1 MVDMSSLF
9 EGFKFKRKNTIIH
22 NLDPRSKAIY
32 LFVTFASALIFVEP
46 IPLLIILSTS
56 IPLIVLAK
64 SLREWSK
71 SMRGL
76 LLFIAFIFIL
86 NLLSTPVNRVNY
98 AASMVLRFLALTSAF
113 SVFFLTTT
121 PDDFM
126 AALEKLGLP
135 KEYTLMFTMSIRF
148 VPTLARDLQIIIDAQ
163 KSRGLELEKGNFIQR
178 VKNYVPI
185 LIPLIIYEIR
195 RSIMIAEALEAR
207 AFGASKKTTPYIVLK
222 FSLWDYVFSAIVLL
236 FFGLLISMK
245 LLNMLPPWMNIKLPD
260 F

>member
-1 MVDMSSLF
+1 VDMSSLF

-32 LFVTFASALIFVEP
+32 LFITFASALIFVEP

-86 NLLSTPVNRVNY
+86 NLLSTPVNR
-98 AASMVLRFLALTSAF
+98 

>member
-1 MVDMSSLF
+1 MSSLF

-32 LFVTFASALIFVEP
+32 LFITFASALIFVEP

-86 NLLSTPVNRVNY
+86 NLLSTPVNR
-98 AASMVLRFLALTSAF
+98 